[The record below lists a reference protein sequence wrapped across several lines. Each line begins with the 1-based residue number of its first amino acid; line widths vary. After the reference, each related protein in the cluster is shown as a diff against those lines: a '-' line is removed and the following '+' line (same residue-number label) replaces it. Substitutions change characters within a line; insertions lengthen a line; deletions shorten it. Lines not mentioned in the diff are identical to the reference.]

1 MKKHPFTALILAF
14 SCMTSLA
21 AWAATSDPLVG
32 TWKTIDDRTGYSL
45 SDVII
50 QKNKNNEYSAKI
62 INVRSVPGAE
72 TLANCIK
79 CTGPEKNQPLVGLTT
94 LTGLTIDPHNAFEF
108 NGGELLD
115 PKSGQRYQA
124 RARLMSNGK
133 HLIIHSSME
142 GSAVGRNIT
151 WVKN

>member
-14 SCMTSLA
+14 SFVASVP

-72 TLANCIK
+72 SMTTCIK

-94 LTGLTIDPHNAFEF
+94 LTGLTTDPHNALEF
-108 NGGELLD
+108 NGGHLLY

-133 HLIIHSSME
+133 HLIIRSSME
-142 GSAVGRNIT
+142 GAAVGRNIT